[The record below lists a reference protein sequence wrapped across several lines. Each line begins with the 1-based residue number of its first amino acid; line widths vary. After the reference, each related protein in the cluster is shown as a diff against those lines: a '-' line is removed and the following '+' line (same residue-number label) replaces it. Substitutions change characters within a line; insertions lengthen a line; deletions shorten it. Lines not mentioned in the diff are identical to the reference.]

1 MPGLPKVPSVDNLM
15 PTFSGLL
22 STGHSTVE
30 PHQLGAMLRLPPM
43 SASGVPT
50 WEGIVITD
58 AIPGRPHAVE
68 VAYPSDQHVAVGL
81 SILEQSL
88 VIRLFQFGMTVG
100 SRCRNQL
107 LVRQQYFVG
116 IVLFSGLELNHR
128 CW

>member
-1 MPGLPKVPSVDNLM
+1 
-15 PTFSGLL
+15 
-22 STGHSTVE
+22 
-30 PHQLGAMLRLPPM
+30 M
-43 SASGVPT
+43 SAQAVDPAGVRSMSQLVCPF
-50 WEGIVITD
+50 
-58 AIPGRPHAVE
+58 
-68 VAYPSDQHVAVGL
+68 L
-81 SILEQSL
+81 SKSL